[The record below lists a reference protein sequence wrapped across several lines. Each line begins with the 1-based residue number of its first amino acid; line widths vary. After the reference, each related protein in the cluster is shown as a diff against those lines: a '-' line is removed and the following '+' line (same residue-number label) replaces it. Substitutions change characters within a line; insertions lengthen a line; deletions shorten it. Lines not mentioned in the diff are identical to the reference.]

1 MNRCA
6 WEVGRVWK
14 LTTRATA
21 HFHFFANSHP
31 GEEYINLN
39 YKLSCC
45 RGSLQFLWNLH
56 TPSILHF
63 TLSKFTYWAILD
75 SIAASLFEN
84 DWLSWQIVPDDKI
97 QTSLLLLWRGALTNM
112 NIVFI
117 GGKACFVGLFLILFL
132 LARSDT
138 KYLVAQLDET
148 YISQPRHQRNIAQ
161 H

>member
-1 MNRCA
+1 MLWKFWTTFLWSYYGKRSRCA
-6 WEVGRVWK
+6 FGNV
-14 LTTRATA
+14 
-21 HFHFFANSHP
+21 FHNM
-31 GEEYINLN
+31 I
-39 YKLSCC
+39 
-45 RGSLQFLWNLH
+45 
-56 TPSILHF
+56 
-63 TLSKFTYWAILD
+63 D

-132 LARSDT
+132 LARSHA
-138 KYLVAQLDET
+138 KYLVAQQDEI